1 MSADPIDEGGTSI
14 KVLRATRPA
23 EIERTARLL
32 REGGVVVVP
41 TDTLYALSASIF
53 QRQASER
60 VFAIKGRLSGRPVPL
75 LLATAADLPLV
86 VAAVPRIAWRL
97 IEAYWPGPLS
107 LVLPARPSV
116 PAQLRGGG
124 KTVAVRVPS
133 ARSCLELLELIGEP
147 IIGTSANRS
156 GRPASRFADEVVRQ
170 LGNQPDA
177 ILCDDAA
184 VGGGPAS
191 SVVEIAEERLIVH
204 RDGAISAEEI
214 RRVAGVR
221 LIVRSYVE
229 SGRSG

>member
-1 MSADPIDEGGTSI
+1 VNSIDEGSDSI
-14 KVLRATRPA
+14 KVLRATHPA
-23 EIERTARLL
+23 ELERAARLL

-53 QRQASER
+53 QRQACGR
-60 VFAIKGRLSGRPVPL
+60 VFAIKGRPSGHAVPL
-75 LLATAADLPLV
+75 LLASAADLPLV
-86 VAAVPRIAWRL
+86 VKDVPRIAWRL
-97 IEAYWPGPLS
+97 IDTYWPGPLS

-124 KTVAVRVPS
+124 ETVAVRVPS

-156 GRPASRFADEVVRQ
+156 GRPPARFADDVVRQ

-184 VGGGPAS
+184 VGGGAAS
-191 SVVEIAEERLIVH
+191 SVVEITEEGLIVH
-204 RDGAISAEEI
+204 REGAIGAEEI

-221 LIVRSYVE
+221 LIIRSYVE
-229 SGRSG
+229 PGRPRE

>member
-1 MSADPIDEGGTSI
+1 MNAQDEGSKAI
-14 KVLRATRPA
+14 KVLRATHPA
-23 EIERTARLL
+23 ELEQAARQL

-60 VFAIKGRLSGRPVPL
+60 VFAIKGRPSGHAVPL

-86 VAAVPRIAWRL
+86 AKDVPRIAWRL
-97 IEAYWPGPLS
+97 IDTYWPGPLS

-124 KTVAVRVPS
+124 ETVAVRVPS

-156 GRPASRFADEVVRQ
+156 GQPAARFADEVVRQ

-184 VGGGPAS
+184 VGGGAAS
-191 SVVEIAEERLIVH
+191 SVVEIADDGLIVH
-204 RDGAISAEEI
+204 REGAIGAEEI

-221 LIVRSYVE
+221 LIIRSYVE
-229 SGRSG
+229 SGRPRQ